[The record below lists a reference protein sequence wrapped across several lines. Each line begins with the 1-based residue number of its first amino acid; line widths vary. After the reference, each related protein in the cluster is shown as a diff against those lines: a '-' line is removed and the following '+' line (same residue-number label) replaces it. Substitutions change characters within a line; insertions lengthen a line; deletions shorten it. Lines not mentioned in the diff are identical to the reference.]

1 MGRRSF
7 WHSTYLGNFVKTIT
21 YSSMKTRPT
30 HKNIYYVNVP
40 FPAFHSGLKQK
51 QKKKLVDKNKNKKT
65 CWLSGNKWSHSWL
78 EVSKCKILVRKK
90 CRWNIE
96 GLDDLGSN
104 LSSKWSQMI
113 SNFRKLCVCQVNLS
127 CSCFKYIKMCESEIL
142 PVKYDLNITCDLRPK
157 IQ

>member
-51 QKKKLVDKNKNKKT
+51 QKKKNQLTKTKTKKLADFLEANGVTAGQRLVNVK
-65 CWLSGNKWSHSWL
+65 SW
-78 EVSKCKILVRKK
+78 
-90 CRWNIE
+90 
-96 GLDDLGSN
+96 
-104 LSSKWSQMI
+104 
-113 SNFRKLCVCQVNLS
+113 
-127 CSCFKYIKMCESEIL
+127 
-142 PVKYDLNITCDLRPK
+142 
-157 IQ
+157 